1 MQSHFAVRQSV
12 LAAALAALSLGA
24 IPAAHAH
31 EAGDLIVRSGVVGAR
46 LVSETMSFYEEDT
59 FGGTTDIYSGKLKK
73 NNFQA
78 GLSATYMVTDN
89 VGVEFML
96 TSQFSH
102 KFTGRDDDYG
112 FAGEYGKVKQLP
124 LTLSALY
131 FPMEKRAAFQPYVG
145 GGINYTLA
153 SFKVNGAYNDAAVAA
168 GDPPFTDGEIEDAF
182 GIKNRFGLNLVVG
195 ADYNLTRNWLL
206 NAQVRYAWTPGNK
219 GTEGAHMAKGTV
231 YYMAGIGYKF

>member
-1 MQSHFAVRQSV
+1 MKHAVRYTV
-12 LAAALAALSLGA
+12 LSAAVSALGLTAL
-24 IPAAHAH
+24 PVVQAH
-31 EAGDLIVRSGVVGAR
+31 EAGDVIVRTGAVGAR
-46 LVSETMSFYEEDT
+46 LMSETISFYEVDPAN
-59 FGGTTDIYSGKLKK
+59 GDVYSGKLKK
-73 NNFQA
+73 NNVQA

-96 TSQFSH
+96 TSPFSH
-102 KFTGRDDDYG
+102 KLTGRDDDSG
-112 FAGEYGKVKQLP
+112 FVGQYGKVKQLP

-131 FPMEKRAAFQPYVG
+131 FPMEKRATFQPYVG

-153 SFKVNGAYNDAAVAA
+153 SIKINGAYNSALVAA
-168 GDPPFTDGEIEDAF
+168 GDPPVTDGEAEDAF

-195 ADYNLTRNWLL
+195 ADYSLTKNWLL
-206 NAQVRYAWTPGNK
+206 NAQIRYAWTPGNK